1 MRTLLLLLPLVA
13 CSLLLSAG
21 CGKESPPPAVAV
33 DQIAAGVPEAFKGAP
48 AAVQTLV
55 KEIVD
60 AIGQQDFP
68 TAWDKLQ
75 ELNAR
80 PGLTDAQKEFVAGSI
95 ASVGAEV
102 NKAESTGDEAAKQ
115 AIEFHRANK

>member
-1 MRTLLLLLPLVA
+1 MRTLILLPLVA
-13 CSLLLSAG
+13 ACLVFTAG
-21 CGKESPPPAVAV
+21 CGKDAPPPAVAV

-48 AAVQTLV
+48 PAVQTLV

-80 PGLTDAQKEFVAGSI
+80 PGLNDAQKEFVAGSI

-102 NKAESTGDEAAKQ
+102 NKAENTGDEAAKQ
-115 AIEFHRANK
+115 ALEFHRANK